1 MATFNATGWHVDH
14 TRHALEVAIALVAS
28 TARLGLELG
37 VGIAVGPAI
46 VGRLAD
52 GANVSVLGPAT
63 NLASRL
69 QAAAQGGEILMSDE
83 AYARVRDSL
92 PPVITGVEPATLEL
106 KGFTQPVPV
115 MRLGMIARE

>member
-1 MATFNATGWHVDH
+1 
-14 TRHALEVAIALVAS
+14 VAIALVES
-28 TARLGLELG
+28 TARLGLEMV

-52 GANVSVLGPAT
+52 GANVSVLGPTT

-69 QAAAQGGEILMSDE
+69 QAAAHAGEILMSDE

-92 PPVITGVEPATLEL
+92 PPVITGVESTTLEL
-106 KGFTQPVPV
+106 KGFAQPVPV
-115 MRLGMIARE
+115 MRLGMMARG